1 MNYNNKHLDSYV
13 HGMRQSKSKIDFIAG
28 NNKTKISKLYKTK
41 RIERSNNLV
50 TEVITN

>member
-28 NNKTKISKLYKTK
+28 KNKTKDIKIIQNKEDRK
-41 RIERSNNLV
+41 IK
-50 TEVITN
+50 